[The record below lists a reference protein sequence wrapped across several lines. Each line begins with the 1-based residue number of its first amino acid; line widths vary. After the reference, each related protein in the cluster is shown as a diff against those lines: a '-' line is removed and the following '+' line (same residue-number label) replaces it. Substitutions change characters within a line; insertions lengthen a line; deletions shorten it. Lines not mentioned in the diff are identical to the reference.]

1 MPTPSLPDE
10 LAQEAI
16 NLVAEFGGVTK
27 AAASKKCTVS
37 YDALRR
43 RYEIAL
49 QRSLTPKYERPIP
62 QAETGQAVLVIPD
75 THAPFAHPDA
85 LAFLDEANNRLKPT
99 RVVHLGDE
107 TDQHAL
113 SQYQPDPDGYSA
125 GHELEC
131 ALEWMRDL
139 YKIFPKARVCISNH
153 PMRVFKRAFRSGIP
167 AKYLKGYKEFMEAPP
182 DWYWG
187 DRWEIDGVVY
197 MHGEGAS
204 GKLAAEKWAMVN
216 MKPTV
221 IGHIHSHASVGYFKN
236 DSNRQIWWMN
246 CGWLGDVETYA
257 MQYAKHSTH
266 KAILGV
272 GFVDNGFPHYFPMR
286 INDKG
291 RWTGKW

>member
-1 MPTPSLPDE
+1 MHLRALSDE
-10 LAQEAI
+10 LAQEAVD
-16 NLVAEFGGVTK
+16 LVGQHGGVTQ
-27 AAASKKCTVS
+27 AARACGMS

-43 RYEIAL
+43 RNDVGKT
-49 QRSLTPKYERPIP
+49 RGFTPKVVKDIP
-62 QAETGQAVLVIPD
+62 QSETGHGVLVIPD

-85 LAFLDEANNRLKPT
+85 LAFLDAANTKLKPT

-113 SQYQPDPDGYSA
+113 SQYEADPDGYSA
-125 GHELEC
+125 GVELQK
-131 ALEWMRDL
+131 AVEWMREL

-167 AKYLKGYKEFMEAPP
+167 AAYLKGYKEVMEAPS

-216 MKPTV
+216 MQSTV
-221 IGHIHSHASVGYFKN
+221 IGHIHSHAATGNFKN
-236 DSNRQIWWMN
+236 ESNKQIHWMN
-246 CGWLGDVETYA
+246 AGWLGNYEAYA
-257 MQYAKHSTH
+257 MRYAKHSTH
-266 KAILGV
+266 KGILGV
-272 GFVDNGFPHYFPMR
+272 GFVDNGIPHYFPMR
-286 INDKG
+286 INEKG